1 MPPSVL
7 AINVVAVAGAFL
19 QLVLGLL
26 FAALAIFMGVRL
38 FDRLTKGIEE
48 LEELKRGNVAVGVLL
63 AAVVITIA
71 NIVAGG
77 VQGLSAATINGNV
90 NAVLGGILQILLSLV
105 LAVVA
110 IFLAV
115 SIFGTVTKGIDEEA
129 ELRRGNVAVAVMLA
143 GFLIAVSIVINS
155 GVAAIGAAFNAA

>member
-1 MPPSVL
+1 MLPSVL
-7 AINVVAVAGAFL
+7 AINLVAVAGAFL
-19 QLVLGLL
+19 QLILGLL

-38 FDRLTKGIEE
+38 FDRLTKGLEE
-48 LEELKRGNVAVGVLL
+48 IEELKRGNVAVGILL

-77 VQGLSAATINGNV
+77 VQGLSAATISGNV
-90 NAVLGGILQILLSLV
+90 NAVLGGILQIVISLI

-115 SIFGTVTKGIDEEA
+115 NIFGRVTKGIDEEA
-129 ELRRGNVAVAVMLA
+129 ELRKGNVAVAVMLA

-155 GVAAIGAAFNAA
+155 GVAAIGASFNAT